1 MFEVTAE
8 NVADTVHVGPAC
20 EPKNAL
26 SIAASTDGGGL
37 SDHVFAIMYLLGI
50 RFQPRM
56 SSPNDRRLYAFEAK
70 GALRRVGAVHG
81 RAPRP
86 EADRGQLGRRA
97 TRHHGIPQS
106 RGRPVADP
114 EEARHDAAPKRAVA
128 RHAGDR
134 AHRALVHNLD

>member
-8 NVADTVHVGPAC
+8 NVADAVHVGPAC

-70 GALRRVGAVHG
+70 GRYGVLAPFMGEPLDRKLIEANWGTCNASSRHSAIAWSPRR
-81 RAPRP
+81 
-86 EADRGQLGRRA
+86 
-97 TRHHGIPQS
+97 
-106 RGRPVADP
+106 
-114 EEARHDAAPKRAVA
+114 
-128 RHAGDR
+128 
-134 AHRALVHNLD
+134 